1 MKLEWY
7 VQGGGGFNPNQWL
20 PCEEV
25 SYNVLLQQTKL
36 KWSLDRLQLHGSI
49 IRGLIAAPNELQEV
63 IDAMDTAGRE
73 YTHLYKT
80 SVLTIFP

>member
-25 SYNVLLQQTKL
+25 SYNVLLQQIEL
-36 KWSLDRLQLHGSI
+36 KWSLDCLQLHGSI
-49 IRGLIAAPNELQEV
+49 IRRLIAAPNELQK
-63 IDAMDTAGRE
+63 ITNPMDTAGR
-73 YTHLYKT
+73 
-80 SVLTIFP
+80 